1 MKLNL
6 GCSDNHRE
14 GFVNVD
20 RVPPADQIVD
30 LAKPWPWPESSIVEV
45 LAHDIVEHLPDKIHT
60 MNELWRVLRPG
71 GRVEIVVPDGCGP
84 GQHQDPTHVSAWVL
98 NSFQYFEEKSFARVR
113 FGVAY
118 GIQARFRII
127 DLTKRDTPD
136 AKEPVPKITA
146 ILEAVK

>member
-6 GCSDNHRE
+6 GCSDRHRE

-20 RVPPADQIVD
+20 RVPPADHIVD
-30 LAKPWPWPESSIVEV
+30 LAKPWPWPENSIVEI
-45 LAHDIVEHLPDKIHT
+45 LAHDIVEHLPNKIHT
-60 MNELWRVLRPG
+60 MNDLWRVLRPG
-71 GRVEIVVPDGCGP
+71 GRVEIVVPCACGP
-84 GQHQDPTHVSAWVL
+84 GQWQDPTHVSGWVM

-118 GIQARFRII
+118 GIQARFRIHRL
-127 DLTKRDTPD
+127 DKQNFPD

-146 ILEAVK
+146 LLECVK